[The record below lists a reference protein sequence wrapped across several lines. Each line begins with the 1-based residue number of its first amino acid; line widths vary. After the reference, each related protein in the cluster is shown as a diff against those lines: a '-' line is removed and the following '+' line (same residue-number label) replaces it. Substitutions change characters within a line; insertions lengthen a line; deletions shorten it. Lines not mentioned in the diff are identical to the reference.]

1 MCCGAPV
8 PPSPYAPSGSLLYA
22 APDPA
27 LRPAHGFLNPTLNIG
42 ANTATQTTSP
52 WPVIAAFAALL
63 TGGVALARYYDDR
76 MAR

>member
-27 LRPAHGFLNPTLNIG
+27 LRPAHSFLNPTINLG
-42 ANTATQTTSP
+42 ANTAQTGTSP
-52 WPVIAAFAALL
+52 WTVVATLCGLTAAAIAIL
-63 TGGVALARYYDDR
+63 RYADDR
-76 MAR
+76 RAR